1 MNDIAQSLLMLFAG
15 SAVSFLAAS
24 FWYRKSLK
32 KEAEEQQSKLTQR
45 IVELETKSA
54 LTSAAMLPIT
64 TAFQAILIKEL
75 THFHTPVMDALMA
88 KLGPPFTLSE
98 EEEAELIAALKQR
111 EADVNGRISD
121 SERDAA
127 HMLPMLMKRV
137 RTEAAVVSNMVLL
150 MAVQP
155 TLKEK

>member
-1 MNDIAQSLLMLFAG
+1 MNNIAQSLLLLAVG
-15 SAVSFLAAS
+15 SVLSFFAAS
-24 FWYRKSLK
+24 FWYRKSVK
-32 KEAEEQQSKLTQR
+32 KEAEDQQSKMMQR

-75 THFHTPVMDALMA
+75 THFHTPVMDALME

-137 RTEAAVVSNMVLL
+137 RNEAAVMSSMVL
-150 MAVQP
+150 MTTQP